1 MIIMQTLSLGNKN
14 GLVFPVMCNGCI
26 KINYSDNVPD
36 IGSDAD
42 TSNDIPYGIWGHKG
56 SFCFDAIIT
65 PYDVNGS
72 GNHTTGTSATTVTD
86 SKKTFPD
93 GEHTAPYTTTSG
105 YYSDKHLP
113 RAHATQAANRANHKM
128 AIFYSTNLK
137 IYLCNAT
144 TDVLQAGTYHT
155 TNTNNPA
162 SYKIEVQL
170 TTGSTTTTL
179 VSNTLIY
186 PDHIQPSTYTTDILA
201 GGFDSQG
208 RLTHTKIETLGGS
221 AHGGGASFT
230 SGTNPASNLYH
241 LGQEL
246 FIKSGF
252 NFKSIGTVAFGSGWP
267 ATSTTTVYLS
277 GTPSSSLNSETI
289 YQKAPKEA
297 NYVNNSYHV
306 GVSFDNNTRKLSIL
320 FGGGTSKTVTHNE
333 DDNDFEL
340 VAEDLYLGAN
350 GTNTHATASSFPD
363 HIGYTNSQ
371 FYGVFH
377 ELSMTKHIHS
387 AFNGKSLYPYHDK
400 SLLFLTFEEVDM

>member
-1 MIIMQTLSLGNKN
+1 MIIMQTLSIGNKK

-26 KINYSDNVPD
+26 KIDYQDNIPD

-42 TSNDIPYGIWGHKG
+42 TSNDMPYGIWGHNG

-72 GNHTTGTSATTVTD
+72 GNHTTGTSATTVTN

-93 GEHTAPYTTTSG
+93 GEHSSPYTTTSG
-105 YYSDKHLP
+105 HYSDKHLP
-113 RAHATQAANRANHKM
+113 RTHATQAVNRANHKM

-144 TDVLQAGTYHT
+144 NDVLHGTYHT
-155 TNTNNPA
+155 VNTNNPA
-162 SYKIEVQL
+162 SYKLEVQL

-179 VSNTLIY
+179 VSDTLIY
-186 PDHIQPSTYTTDILA
+186 PDNIQPSTYTTDILT
-201 GGFDSQG
+201 GGFNRQG

-230 SGTNPASNLYH
+230 SGTNPASNKYY

-246 FIKSGF
+246 FVKRGF
-252 NFKSIGTVAFGSGWP
+252 SFKSIGTVAFGSGWP
-267 ATSTTTVYLS
+267 TSSTTTVYLS

-289 YQKAPKEA
+289 YQQAPKEA
-297 NYVNNSYHV
+297 NYVNNSYHI
-306 GVSFDNNTRKLSIL
+306 GVSFDNATRKLSIL
-320 FGGGTSKTVTHNE
+320 FNGKSTKTVTHNE
-333 DDNDFEL
+333 DDNDFQL
-340 VAEDLYLGAN
+340 AAEDLYLGAN
-350 GTNTHATASSFPD
+350 GTNTHATASSIPD

-377 ELSMTKHIHS
+377 ELSMTTHIYS

-400 SLLFLTFEEVDM
+400 TLLFLTFEEVDM